1 MSFGEIST
9 IRNILMG
16 QQMDEYDSRFDDL
29 KKHLSNVE
37 KTINEKLAAIEKQQ
51 AAQMKKNKKELED
64 KLERLED
71 LLLTNIHDIN
81 TRLDAVTTEE
91 RRDIGRLLGEMSER
105 LLKKG

>member
-37 KTINEKLAAIEKQQ
+37 KTINEKLVAIEKQQ